1 MKRILLLIF
10 IALLIGCKEK
20 ANQENNESELIINT
34 STIEVQEI
42 KHISNDELENFK
54 FENEI
59 FDNWLNLGI
68 AESEIIKNLG
78 IAAKDTSYF
87 NEVNGYNGKDIFYL
101 KKDLKII
108 LNDSSKNYVVEQIEI
123 GTKSNLKN
131 KFNIGIGSN
140 YEDVFK
146 VYSKY
151 VNKEES
157 NQESIV
163 IGDMYFGLIFFF
175 KDKKV
180 NEIILGSLAE

>member
-1 MKRILLLIF
+1 M
-10 IALLIGCKEK
+10 
-20 ANQENNESELIINT
+20 
-34 STIEVQEI
+34 
-42 KHISNDELENFK
+42 
-54 FENEI
+54 
-59 FDNWLNLGI
+59 
-68 AESEIIKNLG
+68 
-78 IAAKDTSYF
+78 
-87 NEVNGYNGKDIFYL
+87 
-101 KKDLKII
+101 
-108 LNDSSKNYVVEQIEI
+108 EQIEI